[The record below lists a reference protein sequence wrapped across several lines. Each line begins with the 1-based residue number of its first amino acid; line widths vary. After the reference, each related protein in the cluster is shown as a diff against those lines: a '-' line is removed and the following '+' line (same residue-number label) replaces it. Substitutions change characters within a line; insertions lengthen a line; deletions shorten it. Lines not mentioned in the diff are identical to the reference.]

1 LLGHGTQLRRG
12 DKRGVQAAAAS
23 EFARRQTM
31 MMHGPPMTP
40 VSDGPMHGMP
50 HVAMVR
56 GVFGLTVESRREEA
70 QCN

>member
-1 LLGHGTQLRRG
+1 
-12 DKRGVQAAAAS
+12 
-23 EFARRQTM
+23 
-31 MMHGPPMTP
+31 MHGPPMTP